1 MAWLI
6 TTLIDTYFGN
16 YNSDYDVYIGN
27 YDDPDDDVYIRDD
40 DPDDDDVYIIEMM
53 ILMMMMYI

>member
-27 YDDPDDDVYIRDD
+27 YDDDDV
-40 DPDDDDVYIIEMM
+40 
-53 ILMMMMYI
+53 